1 MLSAFGPEWMT
12 THRREGIQTV
22 LFGTNLVSDPAHNL
36 KQKSPSAILGR
47 LYIVTML
54 RNFLASG
61 SDMAVCRMRRKSQMD
76 KHGEFVGGKK
86 EGEVYVP
93 GKDDELADIMTISRE
108 VALSFPFEALG
119 PSFDEFWKGR
129 ATAWHQARRPPAKL

>member
-1 MLSAFGPEWMT
+1 MLSAFGPEWTNM
-12 THRREGIQTV
+12 HRNEGIQTV

-36 KQKSPSAILGR
+36 KQKSPSAVLGR

-54 RNFLASG
+54 RNFLANG
-61 SDMAVCRMRRKSQMD
+61 SDMAVCRMRRKTKMD

-93 GKDDELADIMTISRE
+93 GKGDELADIMSISRD
-108 VALSFPFEALG
+108 VAMSFPFEALG
-119 PSFDEFWKGR
+119 RSFDQLWNGR
-129 ATAWHQARRPPAKL
+129 ATAWHQARKSVAKL